1 MKLRS
6 VLILMPLMVVL
17 CAPAADAKDRSD
29 KWARKSEKE
38 QEKLGKR
45 NEKERAKQRKHSE
58 QDWRRSTEGHR
69 PQDIN
74 GDGVISRREWPGNDV
89 SFRELD
95 RDHDGVLTDRDR
107 RLGRES
113 SRARVYNRDSRQIR

>member
-6 VLILMPLMVVL
+6 VLILMPLMVAL
-17 CAPAADAKDRSD
+17 CAPVADAKDRSD

-38 QEKLGKR
+38 QEKLRKR

-58 QDWRRSTEGHR
+58 QEWRRSTEGHR
-69 PQDIN
+69 PQDMN
-74 GDGVISRREWPGNDV
+74 GDGVISRNEWPGNDV

-95 RDHDGVLTDRDR
+95 LDHDGVLTDRDR
-107 RLGRES
+107 RLSREG
-113 SRARVYNRDSRQIR
+113 SRGRVYDRDSRQVR